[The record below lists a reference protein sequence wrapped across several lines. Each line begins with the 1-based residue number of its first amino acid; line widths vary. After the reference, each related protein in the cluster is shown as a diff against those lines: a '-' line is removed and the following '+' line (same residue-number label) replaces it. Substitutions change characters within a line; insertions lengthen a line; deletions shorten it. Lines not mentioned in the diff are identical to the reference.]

1 MNEDLPCPIC
11 GEMCP
16 IERLDVSVEI
26 VECCERRWVAR
37 VDGKLAKRFEDE
49 TNTTT

>member
-1 MNEDLPCPIC
+1 MNEEVVCPCCKEP
-11 GEMCP
+11 CP
-16 IERLDVSVEI
+16 IERLDSHVEI
-26 VECCERRWVAR
+26 IDCCNRKWVVR